1 MRKLL
6 SLIISFTSFALVAVV
21 VVIFVSSL
29 SLDVVLLSDI
39 VIIYPLAYICVG
51 NYWYS
56 LPSNDINR
64 HFPLTF
70 TKDVDFQAGQQNK
83 SVSSGSTPSG

>member
-1 MRKLL
+1 MRKVL
-6 SLIISFTSFALVAVV
+6 SLTISFTSFALVAV

-39 VIIYPLAYICVG
+39 VVIYPLAYISVG

-64 HFPLTF
+64 HFQSISQMTLTL
-70 TKDVDFQAGQQNK
+70 QAG
-83 SVSSGSTPSG
+83 

>member
-1 MRKLL
+1 MRKVL
-6 SLIISFTSFALVAVV
+6 SLTISFTSFALVAV

-39 VIIYPLAYICVG
+39 VIIYPLAYISVG

-64 HFPLTF
+64 HFPITI
-70 TKDVDFQAGQQNK
+70 TNDVNSPRWTAKQI
-83 SVSSGSTPSG
+83 SSFRF